1 MRIPFNVALA
11 ILLSYG
17 LCASADSPAG
27 AGASEK
33 PKDYRFTSGQSAL
46 NIPFDEDD
54 GHIDLKVRIN
64 HSDPCRFGLDT
75 GAIRSV
81 VDTRTAQ
88 RLGLRIEGSQ
98 RVGGAG
104 GAEEAGIIKHL
115 ALQLPGAELLDQT
128 AWALPLN
135 SLASLA
141 SSSAP
146 TTKGRELAGILSYA
160 LFSHFV
166 VEIDYAAKLI
176 MYSSRFLGILA

>member
-1 MRIPFNVALA
+1 MRIQFNVALV
-11 ILLSYG
+11 LLLFYG

-27 AGASEK
+27 SEASET

-88 RLGLRIEGSQ
+88 TLGLRIEGSQ

-104 GAEEAGIIKHL
+104 GTEEAGIIKHL

-128 AWALPLN
+128 EARN
-135 SLASLA
+135 
-141 SSSAP
+141 
-146 TTKGRELAGILSYA
+146 AGHRDLHYRA
-160 LFSHFV
+160 HFV
-166 VEIDYAAKLI
+166 VLGSVRMMQVRLDWLHEVTKALGLSAPA
-176 MYSSRFLGILA
+176 SRR